1 MPGRDLEAE
10 QLLADTTDAGSVTD
24 AESAERARE
33 PDVLDILDGMSSHYH
48 EHHEALLRWSW
59 KLFCAKWARW
69 LTWAYADEDRRAEQE
84 RERQLAELRASQ
96 R

>member
-10 QLLADTTDAGSVTD
+10 QLLAETREPGATVADDG
-24 AESAERARE
+24 ARE

-48 EHHEALLRWSW
+48 EHHEALLRWPW